1 MVPKFHHRPSY
12 HLGTD
17 VYVIQAISPDVLV
30 IHAAQV
36 DEQGNARVYGSPF
49 WDHPLTRAAKRVL
62 VRAARLVPT
71 DVLHLQPELTLVR
84 CR

>member
-1 MVPKFHHRPSY
+1 MIP
-12 HLGTD
+12 
-17 VYVIQAISPDVLV
+17 AISPDVVV
-30 IHAAQV
+30 IHAAEV

-62 VRAARLVPT
+62 VRAAQLVPT
-71 DVLHLQPELTLVR
+71 DVLRLQPELTLVR